1 MSAIEV
7 HGVHRRFGTGQSAVE
22 ALRGVDLTVGEGEL
36 VAVRGRSGSGKTTL
50 LNVIGGLDRPDSG
63 RILVGGVN
71 VTAMTDAEAL
81 ALRRDSVAY
90 VFQSFALIPVLTAAE
105 NVGLPLRLRHTPVVE
120 REARVAELLEHIGL
134 TPHARQ
140 RPGELSGGQQQRV
153 ALARALAARPRLLLA
168 DEPTGQLDS
177 ATGRDIMNLIRRI
190 VDEDGMTVVVA
201 THDPEL
207 LAVAD
212 CVVEIADGRLR
223 EMMDA

>member
-212 CVVEIADGRLR
+212 RVVEIADGRLR

>member
-153 ALARALAARPRLLLA
+153 ELARALAARPRLLLA

-212 CVVEIADGRLR
+212 RVVEIADGRLR